1 MKIPNLLLLLSAF
14 VMLTACASAP
24 NEIPEIPPTDKPV
37 VLDEA
42 ISSYPEPEEPVV
54 RPTDSEVV
62 YPAPNSDGG
71 VVYPAPE
78 EPVQQTSP
86 DLGGAPENQD
96 YAPRPEDEGWT
107 RGKVFIDSNEILL
120 LESYPVQVH
129 MIIAGN
135 LPTPCNELRLIV
147 SPPDDN
153 NRIEIEAYSVTE
165 PNLMCTQVLEP
176 FEARISLGNFTE
188 GEFTVWIEGEQVGE
202 FSLP

>member
-1 MKIPNLLLLLSAF
+1 MGVLCTLLPKNPFSRLRQIWEGHLKTRI
-14 VMLTACASAP
+14 ML
-24 NEIPEIPPTDKPV
+24 
-37 VLDEA
+37 
-42 ISSYPEPEEPVV
+42 
-54 RPTDSEVV
+54 
-62 YPAPNSDGG
+62 PA
-71 VVYPAPE
+71 
-78 EPVQQTSP
+78 
-86 DLGGAPENQD
+86 L
-96 YAPRPEDEGWT
+96 
-107 RGKVFIDSNEILL
+107 VFIDSNEILL